1 MLFLDENDNGRFD
14 AGEVGAPN
22 VVVLLNSRFA
32 ARTNT
37 QGRFEFPAV
46 AAGAHVLTVVQDN
59 LPLPW
64 TVPADGRTNISVDVR
79 DQTFVTLAARRL
91 R

>member
-1 MLFLDENDNGRFD
+1 MS
-14 AGEVGAPN
+14 AG
-22 VVVLLNSRFA
+22 RFA
-32 ARTNT
+32 ARTNP

-46 AAGAHVLTVVQDN
+46 AAGTHELTVVQDN

-64 TVPADGRTNISVDVR
+64 TVSAENRTSVKVGVR
-79 DQTFVTLAARRL
+79 DATFVTIAARRL